1 MMTMEENKKQKG
13 IIVSGYF
20 NPLHKGHLE
29 YFKKSKNLGDKL
41 FVIVNNDNQ
50 RILKGSEKF
59 MLEDE
64 RVMIIKSLSLID
76 YTFLSIDQDLTVC
89 KTIKFIFDEFSSRY
103 IFSFAN
109 GGDQTNER
117 IPEYSICKKLG
128 IDLIDKMG
136 EKIQSSSWILK
147 NK

>member
-29 YFKKSKNLGDKL
+29 YFNKSKNLGDKL

-64 RVMIIKSLSLID
+64 RVMIIESLSLID

-89 KTIKFIFDEFSSRY
+89 KTIKLIFDEFSSVY
-103 IFSFAN
+103 SFSFAN

-128 IDLIDKMG
+128 IDLIDGMG
-136 EKIQSSSWILK
+136 DKIQSSSWILK

>member
-1 MMTMEENKKQKG
+1 MEENKKQKG

-29 YFKKSKNLGDKL
+29 YFNKSKNLGDKL

-50 RILKGSEKF
+50 RILKGSKKF

-64 RVMIIKSLSLID
+64 RVMIIESLSLID

-89 KTIKFIFDEFSSRY
+89 KTIKLIFDEFSSVY
-103 IFSFAN
+103 SFSFAN

-128 IDLIDKMG
+128 IDLIDGMG

>member
-1 MMTMEENKKQKG
+1 MEEIKKQKG

-29 YFKKSKNLGDKL
+29 YFNKSKNLGDKL

-50 RILKGSEKF
+50 RILKGSKKF

-64 RVMIIKSLSLID
+64 RVMIIESLSLID

-89 KTIKFIFDEFSSRY
+89 KTIKLIFDEFSSVY
-103 IFSFAN
+103 SFSFAN

-128 IDLIDKMG
+128 IDLIDGMG

>member
-1 MMTMEENKKQKG
+1 MEENKKQKG

-29 YFKKSKNLGDKL
+29 YFNKSKNLGDKL

-64 RVMIIKSLSLID
+64 RVMIIESLSLID

-89 KTIKFIFDEFSSRY
+89 KTIKLIFDEFSSVY
-103 IFSFAN
+103 NFSFAN

-128 IDLIDKMG
+128 IELIDGMG

>member
-1 MMTMEENKKQKG
+1 MMTMEEIKKQKG

-29 YFKKSKNLGDKL
+29 YFNKSKNLGDKL

-50 RILKGSEKF
+50 RILKGSKKF

-64 RVMIIKSLSLID
+64 RVMIIESLSLID

-89 KTIKFIFDEFSSRY
+89 KTIKLIFDEFSSVY
-103 IFSFAN
+103 SFSFAN

-128 IDLIDKMG
+128 IDLIDGMG

>member
-1 MMTMEENKKQKG
+1 MTMEENKKQKG

-29 YFKKSKNLGDKL
+29 YFNKSKNLGDKL

-64 RVMIIKSLSLID
+64 RVMIIESLSLID

-89 KTIKFIFDEFSSRY
+89 KTIKLIFDEFSSVY
-103 IFSFAN
+103 NFSFAN

-128 IDLIDKMG
+128 IELIDGMG

>member
-1 MMTMEENKKQKG
+1 MTMEENKKQKG

-89 KTIKFIFDEFSSRY
+89 KTIKLIFDEFSSVY
-103 IFSFAN
+103 NFSFAN

-128 IDLIDKMG
+128 IELIDGMG

>member
-1 MMTMEENKKQKG
+1 MEENKKQKG

-29 YFKKSKNLGDKL
+29 YFNKSKNLGDKL

-64 RVMIIKSLSLID
+64 RVMIIESLSLID

-89 KTIKFIFDEFSSRY
+89 KTIKLIFDEFSSVY
-103 IFSFAN
+103 NFSFAN

-128 IDLIDKMG
+128 IDLIDGMG
-136 EKIQSSSWILK
+136 DKIQSSSWILK

>member
-29 YFKKSKNLGDKL
+29 YFNKSKNLGDKL

-64 RVMIIKSLSLID
+64 RVMIIESLSLID

-89 KTIKFIFDEFSSRY
+89 KTIKLIFDEFSSVY
-103 IFSFAN
+103 SFSFAN

-128 IDLIDKMG
+128 IDLIDGMG

>member
-1 MMTMEENKKQKG
+1 MTMEENKKQKG

-29 YFKKSKNLGDKL
+29 YFNKSKNLGDKL

-50 RILKGSEKF
+50 RILKGSKKF

-64 RVMIIKSLSLID
+64 RVMIIESLSLID

-89 KTIKFIFDEFSSRY
+89 KTIKLIFDEFSSVY
-103 IFSFAN
+103 SFSFAN

-128 IDLIDKMG
+128 IDLIDGMG